1 MKLLKGLPINP
12 AAFKVNPAAFKGI
25 AATLRQ
31 PQWVAVMASVGF
43 HGALFA
49 VGPSFSN
56 MQGMALGA
64 PGFGDTV
71 ERRVPMVELTAEE
84 QSRLPNFNSPAYSL
98 LPGDLLP
105 GEFPPSNS
113 SNLMD
118 LFPPSGNRPNLPS
131 LPPLPEGLSAVPRI
145 PPSRSSLGSPVTVS
159 PFPSR
164 LGRNSVV
171 IPTPPS
177 SGLGRPRPND
187 SPDADP
193 PTPNPG
199 NRPPADDATASTPT
213 STPAPAGR
221 AEDLLPQNGET
232 ANRDSAPL
240 QARDDASEDS
250 PTVSPEVAR
259 SRELMA
265 RVAYSEDLT
274 TPEESEAAAV
284 TWANALTDQ
293 LGEPVETAEATFAVE
308 VPYDLRLCLNPE
320 PSTGLLGF
328 ALMPKEGT
336 ETVDI
341 ATTVI
346 KSTGYPFLNQAAIQ
360 SLQTLAA
367 NSETPLALGTIY
379 QAVITVIY
387 DGDDC
392 IEAATLLKSRLD
404 ASEAASSPETPE
416 TPPKPEN

>member
-12 AAFKVNPAAFKGI
+12 AAFKVNPAALKGI
-25 AATLRQ
+25 PAALRQ

-84 QSRLPNFNSPAYSL
+84 QSRLPNFDSPAYSL

-105 GEFPPSNS
+105 GEFSPGNGS
-113 SNLMD
+113 SVMN
-118 LFPPSGNRPNLPS
+118 LFPPSGNPTTPPS

-145 PPSRSSLGSPVTVS
+145 PPSRSSLGAPVTVS

-171 IPTPPS
+171 IPAPPS
-177 SGLGRPRPND
+177 GPGRPQAVD
-187 SPDADP
+187 SPGTDTPAPDP
-193 PTPNPG
+193 E
-199 NRPPADDATASTPT
+199 NRSPAEDSTASTPT
-213 STPAPAGR
+213 SPPASAGR
-221 AEDLLPQNGET
+221 AEDLLPRNGET
-232 ANRDSAPL
+232 VARDSVPL
-240 QARDDASEDS
+240 QPREDASDDA
-250 PTVSPEVAR
+250 PAVSPEVAR
-259 SRELMA
+259 SRELIA
-265 RVAYSEDLT
+265 RVVYSEDLT
-274 TPEESEAAAV
+274 TPEESEAAAA
-284 TWANALTDQ
+284 TWANALTDR
-293 LGEPVETAEATFAVE
+293 LGEPVATAEATFAVE

-320 PSTGLLGF
+320 PSNGLLGF

-341 ATTVI
+341 ATTVL

-379 QAVITVIY
+379 QAVVTVIY
-387 DGDDC
+387 DGDTC
-392 IEAATLLKSRLD
+392 IEAETLLKSRRD
-404 ASEAASSPETPE
+404 AAEAASTSET
-416 TPPKPEN
+416 TDATPKPGD